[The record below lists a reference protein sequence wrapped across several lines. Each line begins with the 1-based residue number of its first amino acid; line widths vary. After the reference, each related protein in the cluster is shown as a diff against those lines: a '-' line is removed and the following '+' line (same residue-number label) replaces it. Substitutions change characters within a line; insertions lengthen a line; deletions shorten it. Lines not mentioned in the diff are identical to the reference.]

1 MFGVA
6 QGLALAVSDG
16 QSITGIPA
24 SVQAMYSGAM
34 LGIPVPILLML
45 AAALAMHVLLY
56 TTPFGTY
63 VFALGGNREALAFA
77 GISQRRIL
85 LCVYTL
91 AGAMG
96 GLAGLLLTARLNS
109 GHPSAGIGMEF
120 DAIAAVAVGG
130 TSFERGN
137 GWLPGTVLG
146 VITIGVLR
154 NGLNLIAIPS
164 SLQVCCIGVLVIL
177 AFVFEAFSGVRRGEP
192 R

>member
-1 MFGVA
+1 M
-6 QGLALAVSDG
+6 
-16 QSITGIPA
+16 
-24 SVQAMYSGAM
+24 
-34 LGIPVPILLML
+34 
-45 AAALAMHVLLY
+45 
-56 TTPFGTY
+56 
-63 VFALGGNREALAFA
+63 
-77 GISQRRIL
+77 
-85 LCVYTL
+85 
-91 AGAMG
+91 
-96 GLAGLLLTARLNS
+96 
-109 GHPSAGIGMEF
+109 
-120 DAIAAVAVGG
+120 GG